1 MTKKT
6 NLDPHER
13 MVRAA
18 AQLLA
23 SGGSEA
29 VSTRAVSAAAKVQ
42 PPAIYR
48 QFGDMR
54 GLLDAAASHC
64 FAGYLAT
71 KRSRRREEDPVDDLR
86 RGWDLH
92 VEFGLANPEVYA
104 LMYGDPGPGREPA
117 AVREGH
123 AILRGLVQRIAEAGR
138 LRVTVERAVQMMHSG
153 CKGVTLTLIGMPE
166 EERDLGLSQAMRE
179 VILSVIADSSK
190 PAVNEINDELPAR
203 RAIAMKAVLG
213 SARGLTPA
221 ELSLLSEWLDRL
233 ANSSTDP
240 DK

>member
-1 MTKKT
+1 MVKKPS
-6 NLDPHER
+6 LAPRER

-18 AQLLA
+18 AELLA
-23 SGGSEA
+23 SGGREA

-42 PPAIYR
+42 TPAIYR

-71 KRSRRREEDPVDDLR
+71 KRSRRRAEDPVDDLR
-86 RGWDLH
+86 QGWDLH
-92 VEFGLANPEVYA
+92 VEFGLTTPGVYA
-104 LMYGDPGPGREPA
+104 LLYGDPGFGPEPA
-117 AVREGH
+117 AVQEGH

-138 LRVTVERAVQMMHSG
+138 LRVTVERAMQMMHSA
-153 CKGVTLTLIGMPE
+153 CKGVTLTLIGTPE
-166 EERDLGLSQAMRE
+166 EERDKGLSHATRE
-179 VILSVIADSSK
+179 AILSVIADSS
-190 PAVNEINDELPAR
+190 PAVDESNDELPAR

-233 ANSSTDP
+233 ANSP
-240 DK
+240 Q